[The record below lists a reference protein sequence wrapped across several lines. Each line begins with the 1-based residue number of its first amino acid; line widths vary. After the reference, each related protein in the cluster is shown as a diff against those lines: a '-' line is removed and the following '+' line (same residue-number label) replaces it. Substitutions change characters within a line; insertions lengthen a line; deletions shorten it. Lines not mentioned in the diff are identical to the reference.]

1 MSSKIFCDVGE
12 IPKGKKRGSMVECAE
27 KGQIKYYGEK
37 KVDKKIIES
46 MAKRKTG
53 SKRGNAEAQIEN
65 IKIKLAG
72 ISGKIKAIT
81 RKIDNEDDKKTIKQ
95 LEKDK
100 KSLEKTFGEL
110 KQKAISLKNLCQ
122 LKRTPKKSSRRSSRR
137 S

>member
-46 MAKRKTG
+46 ITKRKTG
-53 SKRGNAEAQIEN
+53 SRRGNTEVQINN

-72 ISGKIKAIT
+72 LLGKIKAMG
-81 RKIDNEDDKKTIKQ
+81 RKIDDEDDKKSGRR
-95 LEKDK
+95 K
-100 KSLEKTFGEL
+100 KGIDVRLHV
-110 KQKAISLKNLCQ
+110 NL
-122 LKRTPKKSSRRSSRR
+122 T
-137 S
+137 